1 MKALSKLAWIEV
13 KLFARE
19 PIAVIFS
26 FAFPFFVLFI
36 MASVFG
42 NEIEQPEPGEEDP
55 WRGVGPTDYYVPA
68 YIGLVMT
75 SIGVITLPMRITGY
89 REQGV
94 LRRFHAAGVP
104 LAAVLGSQVLVSL
117 GMMLIGTV
125 VIAIS
130 SPIAYGTLGPQSP
143 AETAAA
149 FLLSALAFASI
160 GIFLGSALPSGRS
173 AQGAGLILFFVMMM
187 VSGAGPPRGVLS
199 STMVTIGDTL
209 PMTHVVLLL
218 QGAWLG
224 QGWDWSAF
232 WLVAAFLVLPGA
244 LAWRLFRWG

>member
-1 MKALSKLAWIEV
+1 MRALWRLTWVEV

-19 PIAVIFS
+19 PMAVIFA

-42 NEIEQPEPGEEDP
+42 NEIEADDPEEVEV

-68 YIGLVMT
+68 YIGLVMA
-75 SIGVITLPMRITGY
+75 SIGLITLPMRITSY

-94 LRRFHAAGVP
+94 LRRFRAAGVP
-104 LAAVLGSQVLVSL
+104 LPAVLGSQVAVSL
-117 GMMLIGTV
+117 GMMVIG
-125 VIAIS
+125 AITIGVT
-130 SPIAYGTLGPQSP
+130 SPLAYGTEGPQSL
-143 AETAAA
+143 AQTGAA
-149 FLLSALAFASI
+149 LVLGAFAFAAI
-160 GIFLGSALPSGRS
+160 GIFLGSALPSARS

-187 VSGAGPPRGVLS
+187 ISGAGPPRGVLNDAMQ
-199 STMVTIGDTL
+199 TVGNLL
-209 PMTHVVLLL
+209 PLTHVVLLL

-232 WLVAAFLVLPGA
+232 WLVNGFLGGA
-244 LAWRLFRWG
+244 GILTWRLFRWS